1 MNWGRWT
8 GFSGRAAL
16 HRAKTDVLVVSDT
29 SVLLNLC
36 RVSAEGLLPEL
47 FQEVWIPPAVAAE
60 FSRLTKSR
68 QRYQGLV
75 LPGWVQISPPVQV
88 PPEVRACPDLDGG
101 ESEALSLALEWHADA
116 VLIDEA
122 AGRRA
127 ASLLKV
133 TFVGIAGIL
142 LRARERGLIPAVRP
156 MLARLREEAGFWL
169 HPGFEAEILRL
180 AGEA

>member
-1 MNWGRWT
+1 MSWMRWT
-8 GFSGRAAL
+8 GFSGKVERPRA
-16 HRAKTDVLVVSDT
+16 RTEVLVVSDT

-60 FSRLTKSR
+60 FSRLAESR
-68 QRYQGLV
+68 PRFHSRM
-75 LPGWVQISPPVQV
+75 LPRWVRISPPVRV
-88 PPEVRACPDLDGG
+88 AAEVRACPDLDAG

-127 ASLLKV
+127 AGLLKV
-133 TFVGIAGIL
+133 PCVGIAGVL
-142 LRARERGLIPAVRP
+142 LRAQKSGLIPAVRP
-156 MLARLREEAGFWL
+156 VLARRREEAGFWL
-169 HPGFEAEILRL
+169 HPEFEAEVLRL

>member
-1 MNWGRWT
+1 MRWT
-8 GFSGRAAL
+8 GFSGKVERPRA
-16 HRAKTDVLVVSDT
+16 RTEVLVVSDT

-60 FSRLTKSR
+60 FSRLAESR
-68 QRYQGLV
+68 PRFHGLM
-75 LPGWVQISPPVQV
+75 LPRWVRISPPVRV
-88 PPEVRACPDLDGG
+88 AAEVRACPDLDAG

-127 ASLLKV
+127 AGVLKV
-133 TFVGIAGIL
+133 PFVGIAGVL
-142 LRARERGLIPAVRP
+142 LRAQKSGLIPAVRP
-156 MLARLREEAGFWL
+156 VLARLREEAGFWL
-169 HPGFEAEILRL
+169 HPEFEAEVLRL